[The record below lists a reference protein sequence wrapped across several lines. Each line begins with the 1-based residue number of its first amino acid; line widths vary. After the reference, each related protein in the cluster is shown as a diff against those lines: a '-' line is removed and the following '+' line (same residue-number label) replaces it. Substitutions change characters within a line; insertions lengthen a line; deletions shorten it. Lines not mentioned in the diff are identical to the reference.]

1 MEQVTQSKKNLFVEL
16 RSGLGRHFESSQT
29 APNLTNAEKKKSHRK
44 SRPGNGRVGV
54 ALEAADENRSSFVQF
69 DLRFEAQKVS
79 QIAMSKSFIHVD
91 EVEDRLEK
99 VTFANI
105 EEVISR
111 LEDRILELTAW
122 VKWLKRRL
130 SNIEHES
137 TGADMAFRCL
147 RSDVKR
153 MDIRILQLEIKAR
166 EEEEE
171 KRAAK

>member
-1 MEQVTQSKKNLFVEL
+1 MI
-16 RSGLGRHFESSQT
+16 
-29 APNLTNAEKKKSHRK
+29 A
-44 SRPGNGRVGV
+44 
-54 ALEAADENRSSFVQF
+54 ENRSSFVQF

-105 EEVISR
+105 EEVISK
-111 LEDRILELTAW
+111 LEDHILELTAS

>member
-1 MEQVTQSKKNLFVEL
+1 MI
-16 RSGLGRHFESSQT
+16 
-29 APNLTNAEKKKSHRK
+29 A
-44 SRPGNGRVGV
+44 
-54 ALEAADENRSSFVQF
+54 ENRSSFVQF

-105 EEVISR
+105 EEVISK

>member
-1 MEQVTQSKKNLFVEL
+1 MI
-16 RSGLGRHFESSQT
+16 
-29 APNLTNAEKKKSHRK
+29 A
-44 SRPGNGRVGV
+44 
-54 ALEAADENRSSFVQF
+54 ENRSSFVQF

-91 EVEDRLEK
+91 EVDEVEDRLEK

-105 EEVISR
+105 EEVISK
-111 LEDRILELTAW
+111 LEDRILELTAS